1 MPQLPSEH
9 GKASV
14 AFCGFAYCGEGT
26 VDSAMRSRKDSN
38 ALIPMISI
46 KKYLDM
52 EAPKQPSESPSLD
65 HLDQGAM
72 ECYRSIL
79 SCIGR
84 NAIRVCPGFGVD
96 LEASLRGLG
105 NRLTVTPTV
114 ESMQLTETQVEVLV
128 GEWGEKT
135 SDHFK
140 EKADEVKELLIALAK
155 AAESVGTKDLG
166 YSNRFK
172 GLINRLEQI
181 ADFDDLTK
189 IRSTIVE
196 RANEMKLGV
205 NQMTEDS
212 QRLVADLKAQV
223 SVYETRLKSVEHLAY
238 QDELTLV
245 ANRRGIED
253 RMRSNIANGQAF
265 CVVMLDL
272 NHFKRVNDRY
282 GHVAGDDL
290 LKQFA
295 KELQMN
301 TRSGDLV
308 GRWGGDEFVLVLS
321 CEAFNAQ
328 THIDRIQ
335 DWVFGK
341 YTIMAG
347 AEKTPIAVQLDASV
361 GAAAWRPG
369 ETVEQVIE
377 NADKA
382 MYLHKNR
389 ARLQVV

>member
-1 MPQLPSEH
+1 
-9 GKASV
+9 
-14 AFCGFAYCGEGT
+14 
-26 VDSAMRSRKDSN
+26 
-38 ALIPMISI
+38 MISI

-52 EAPKQPSESPSLD
+52 EAQEVPAELPALNRLD
-65 HLDQGAM
+65 PEVM
-72 ECYRSIL
+72 ECYRSVL
-79 SCIGR
+79 SCIGK
-84 NAIRVCPGFGVD
+84 NAIRICPGFGVD
-96 LEASLRGLG
+96 LEAGLRGLG
-105 NRLTVTPTV
+105 NRLSVTPTV
-114 ESMQLTETQVEVLV
+114 DSMLLAEPQVEVMV
-128 GEWGEKT
+128 AEWGEKT

-166 YSNRFK
+166 YSTRFK

-196 RANEMKLGV
+196 RANELKVGV
-205 NQMTEDS
+205 NQMAEDS

-223 SVYETRLKSVEHLAY
+223 SVYETRLRSVEHLAY

-245 ANRRGIED
+245 ANRRSVEE
-253 RMRSNIANGQAF
+253 RMRCNIANGQAF

-272 NHFKRVNDRY
+272 NHFKKVNDRY

-321 CEAFNAQ
+321 CEAFGAQ

-341 YTIMAG
+341 YTIQAG
-347 AEKTPIAVQLDASV
+347 ADKAPVVVQLDASV